1 VLKLP
6 IARVTAIGCDLGR
19 ACSLNGPPTSTIIVL
34 MGKIFSL
41 GGFMLAYVL
50 QMTYSLTF
58 EYGVYTVLE
67 IALGSGL

>member
-1 VLKLP
+1 
-6 IARVTAIGCDLGR
+6 
-19 ACSLNGPPTSTIIVL
+19 
-34 MGKIFSL
+34 
-41 GGFMLAYVL
+41 MLAYVL